1 MGRTERLA
9 QPKKFG
15 KYELVARLA
24 PGTMG
29 DVYKAKSH
37 GLEGFEKILCVKI
50 INPALAQNSDFIETL
65 IAEAQRIVA
74 LAHANIAQVY
84 DLGQE
89 EDSGQY
95 YIAGEYVAGFD
106 LKRSLEL
113 RRMTN
118 QPQPTELSVF
128 IVSEVAKGL
137 DYAHRRKDYNFNNL
151 NLVHGHLCPTNI
163 LLSFDGEVKITDFG
177 VSLAREYTPDLD
189 DQDVIRRFLY
199 AAPEVASGGRP
210 TQVSDVFS
218 LGLLLYEML
227 AGEHPYF
234 SSDPEEVQRRARS
247 AQITPI
253 TEVTD
258 IPRQL
263 AAIVDS
269 MLVPDP
275 AGRAATAGGVY
286 EDLVA
291 FIFGNNLRA
300 DTRALAFAMQE
311 LRRDEVRLA
320 PEETTQE
327 VGMEEIS
334 LADLRVLEEVSDPS
348 VELES
353 ISDMTNAELPS
364 HKLQSQYLG
373 DDRPGLPGALEEYYN
388 STRAGGGK
396 AVLVDGPLGAGRHY
410 LPDRLADALGWR
422 GNTRAFSV
430 QATPDDSYVPF
441 GAMTTILLEAMQT
454 PNEPLK
460 ALEHLAER
468 GVDDSMLDAFRS
480 VLGIEPSVAQGK
492 TVKRRLLAQ
501 LSLEVLREATQ
512 AGPLVVAID
521 RVERLDQ
528 LTLEILRDIIGH
540 IGDMSLML
548 VLCTSSAEMMRA
560 AFDIGR
566 PEALE
571 ALRVVGDEPPN
582 PDDIADLT
590 VQAAILLALVG
601 LSGHPMT
608 QADLAKITG
617 LGHEQVSGGLKE
629 LSEHGLIRIPE
640 AGVVIAG
647 VDDLPLWVHRSFTK
661 TEIEQWA
668 SSLSRY
674 YSQRALQSPT
684 PGVWSPLLSRLHAYA
699 GNRRQT
705 LSEAHRYAAWL
716 EREGWIHAALDFYH
730 HAASLVS
737 ENRLGSPHARI
748 GFLLSRAE
756 LALELSLVDICR
768 ATLQPVTALS
778 EAARND
784 RGAIRAQLL
793 LGQMA
798 LQQDDLVEAF
808 HHFRRAAD
816 AGRSVN
822 DPDLLA
828 FSFLGLARWHDRY
841 GDPLA
846 AQRMIEGAMNLYNRW
861 GTFRMDL
868 NTRALMLNRAV
879 RMFSRRGLG
888 RRASLLYDDLRVLA
902 ERSHLPLVQCRADWA
917 EAAMSVA
924 EEDYAMARTALLR
937 ADSRAEEHGLV
948 ALRLE
953 LLRERAVAAL
963 SDEDYEDVVSLSD
976 QLHALAVQH
985 QDLYSQQRATDLRA
999 TAACVLRQDT
1009 DESLRH
1015 LEVSLARAN
1024 QRNVPKD
1031 VYRCHLNLDRA
1042 LRSMGKTARAEEH
1055 RRKAETMASRLRYH
1069 V

>member
-9 QPKKFG
+9 QPRQFG

-29 DVYKAKSH
+29 DVFKAKSH

-50 INPALAQNSDFIETL
+50 INPALAHNSDFVDTL

-89 EDSGQY
+89 DESGRY

-106 LKRSLEL
+106 LRRTLEL

-118 QPQPTELSVF
+118 EPQAMALSVF
-128 IVSEVAKGL
+128 IVSEIAKGL

-151 NLVHGHLCPTNI
+151 NLVHAHLCPENV

-177 VSLAREYTPDLD
+177 LSLSREYTPDID
-189 DQDVIRRFLY
+189 DDDVIRRY
-199 AAPEVASGGRP
+199 MYSAPEVARGERP
-210 TQVSDVFS
+210 TQIADVFS

-227 AGEHPYF
+227 TGEHPYF
-234 SSDPEEVQRRARS
+234 STDAEEVKQRAQG

-253 TEVTD
+253 LELAD

-263 AAIVDS
+263 ATVVDS

-275 AGRAATAGGVY
+275 TGRAASAGGVY

-311 LRRDEVRLA
+311 LRRDEVRLS

-373 DDRPGLPGALEEYYN
+373 DDRPGLPGSLEEYYN
-388 STRAGGGK
+388 STRAGQGK

-422 GNTRAFSV
+422 GNTRAYSV
-430 QATPDDSYVPF
+430 QTTPDDNYVPF
-441 GAMTTILLEAMQT
+441 GVMANILMHAMQT
-454 PNEPLK
+454 PDNPSA
-460 ALEHLAER
+460 ALEHLESSD
-468 GVDDSMLDAFRS
+468 VDSAMVDAFRS
-480 VLGIEPSVAQGK
+480 VLGLEPKMTQGK
-492 TVKRRLLAQ
+492 TIKRRLLAQ
-501 LSLEVLREATQ
+501 LSLEVLREGTS

-528 LTLEILRDIIGH
+528 LSLEVIRDIIGH

-548 VLCTSSAEMMRA
+548 VMCTSATEMMRA

-571 ALRVVGDEPPN
+571 ALRVVGNEPPN
-582 PDDIADLT
+582 PDDISNLT
-590 VQAAILLALVG
+590 VQAAILLALIG
-601 LSGHPMT
+601 LSGHRMT

-617 LGHEQVSGGLKE
+617 LGHEQVSSGLQE
-629 LSEHGLIRIPE
+629 LVDNGLIRIPE
-640 AGVVIAG
+640 AGAVIAG
-647 VDDLPLWVHRSFTK
+647 VDDLPLWVHRNFTRP
-661 TEIEQWA
+661 EIEQWA

-674 YSQRALQSPT
+674 YSQRALQDAT
-684 PGVWSPLLSRLHAYA
+684 PGQWAPLLARLHAHA
-699 GNRRQT
+699 GNRRDT
-705 LSEAHRYAAWL
+705 LREAHRYAAWL

-778 EAARND
+778 EAARNE

-822 DPDLLA
+822 DPDLLG
-828 FSFLGLARWHDRY
+828 FSMLGLARWHDRY

-846 AQRMIEGAMNLYNRW
+846 AQQMLEGAMNLYNRW

-868 NTRALMLNRAV
+868 NTRALMLNRAI

-888 RRASLLYDDLRVLA
+888 RRASQLWEDLRRLA
-902 ERSHLPLVQCRADWA
+902 DSSPLPLVACRADWA
-917 EAAMSVA
+917 EAAIHVS
-924 EEDYAMARTALLR
+924 EGDYPAARGALER
-937 ADSRAEEHGLV
+937 ADARAEEHGLV

-963 SDEDYEDVVSLSD
+963 SDEDYEAVVNLSD
-976 QLHALAVQH
+976 QLHSLARQH

-999 TAACVLRQDT
+999 TATCVLQRDT
-1009 DESLRH
+1009 ESSLTQLRS
-1015 LEVSLARAN
+1015 SLQRATD
-1024 QRNVPKD
+1024 RDVPKD

-1042 LRSMGKTARAEEH
+1042 LRSLGQTSQADEH
-1055 RRKAETMASRLRYH
+1055 RGAAEDLALRLRYH